1 LEEPEDE
8 EMSEEVAKPT
18 PRATGRTKR
27 ERPADMVEASPEVAS
42 KKMKIDHDA

>member
-27 ERPADMVEASPEVAS
+27 ERPADMEASPEIAS